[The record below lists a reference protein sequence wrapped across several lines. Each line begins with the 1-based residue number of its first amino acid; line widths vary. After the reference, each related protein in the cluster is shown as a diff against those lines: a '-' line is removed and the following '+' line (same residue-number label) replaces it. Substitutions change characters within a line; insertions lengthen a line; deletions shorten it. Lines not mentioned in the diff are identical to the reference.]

1 MMRSFILMSA
11 LALML
16 VPTVQMAPMQWWA
29 VARAWPMPMPVHSNS
44 SVLPTLFSTSCEMSA
59 PCTSPR
65 GDMEN
70 IFNQSQVNLTG
81 VFCFSLGNT
90 NCISLKTKNLTNWE
104 DPLRSSRVSGSILSA
119 VLSQVVSGK
128 QSGSG
133 TPATSSV
140 LNITTLAI
148 ISEVLIPMPPSS
160 NSTCNATHFK
170 ASPYCTPNFG
180 FPPTFTPCQD
190 HSWEKHQVAK
200 GFSFSPPLKRYVY
213 NFNNNANSSTG
224 TGWSWFQWLISNEK
238 GASADISTLAQLL
251 GAKSWLANVSST
263 TKESER
269 GNRLTSVSF
278 NSLLH
283 YATLPPAMVCIQSP
297 FLFLLAN
304 HTSSG
309 MLDCSI
315 ITCFLSE
322 CWNGSW
328 TVAVIMKIPTF
339 VPIPVT
345 ADPDKFPIVELLR
358 VRRDFGITA
367 AIVTAVAASAAAAV
381 TAGVAMASQVQTAAT
396 INQVVQ
402 QTSTILESQN
412 AINQHIL
419 SGILATNQRIDFLQ
433 AQVEE
438 LADLVLLGC
447 NDQRAH
453 LCITSVRFNDSRN
466 ASHIIGGYLAGN
478 WSMEAED
485 MIQSQLTQIAVLNST
500 RVDPVTLG
508 QFTNWISSAFSFYKE
523 WVGVGIF
530 GALCCFGMFLC
541 LWFLCRLEAR
551 SVQDKAMIIQALAA
565 LETGNSPQVWLAHL
579 KH

>member
-1 MMRSFILMSA
+1 MRIFTLLRA
-11 LALML
+11 LVLVL
-16 VPTVQMAPMQWWA
+16 VPMAQTTPMQWWA
-29 VARAWPMPMPVHSNS
+29 VARAWPMLMPVHGNS

-59 PCTSPR
+59 PCASPR
-65 GDMEN
+65 GDMES

-81 VFCFSLGNT
+81 VFCFSLGNA

-104 DPLRSSRVSGSILSA
+104 DPLRSSQVSGSIISA

-133 TPATSSV
+133 TPANSSA

-148 ISEVLIPMPPSS
+148 ISKVLIPVPPSS
-160 NSTCNATHFK
+160 NSTYNATHFK
-170 ASPYCTPNFG
+170 ASPYCTPNLG

-200 GFSFSPPLKRYVY
+200 GFSLSPSLKRHVY
-213 NFNNNANSSTG
+213 NFNNSANSSTG
-224 TGWSWFQWLISNEK
+224 VGWSWFQWLISNEK
-238 GASADISTLAQLL
+238 GASADISALAQLL
-251 GAKSWLANVSST
+251 GAKSWLANVSGT
-263 TKESER
+263 VRENER

-278 NSLLH
+278 NSLL
-283 YATLPPAMVCIQSP
+283 YNATLPPAMVCVQSP
-297 FLFLLAN
+297 FLLLLAN
-304 HTSSG
+304 DTSSG
-309 MLDCSI
+309 MLDCSNV
-315 ITCFLSE
+315 TCLLSE

-328 TVAVIMKIPTF
+328 TVAVVMKIPTF

-367 AIVTAVAASAAAAV
+367 AIVTAVAVSAAAAV

-412 AINQHIL
+412 TINQHIL
-419 SGILATNQRIDFLQ
+419 SGILAANQRIDLLQ

-447 NDQRAH
+447 VDQRAH

-466 ASHIIGGYLAGN
+466 ASRIIGEYLAGN
-478 WSMEAED
+478 WSMAAED

-500 RVDPVTLG
+500 RVNPVTLG
-508 QFTNWISSAFSFYKE
+508 QFTDWISSAFSFFKE

-530 GALCCFGMFLC
+530 GAMCCFGMFLC
-541 LWFLCRLEAR
+541 LWFLCLLKAR
-551 SVQDKAMIIQALAA
+551 SAHDKAMIIQALAA
-565 LETGNSPQVWLAHL
+565 LENGNSPQVWLAHL
-579 KH
+579 KQ

>member
-1 MMRSFILMSA
+1 MRIFILLSA
-11 LALML
+11 LALVL
-16 VPTVQMAPMQWWA
+16 VPMAQATPMQWWA
-29 VARAWPMPMPVHSNS
+29 VARAWPMPMPVHGNSN
-44 SVLPTLFSTSCEMSA
+44 VLPTLFSTSCEMSA
-59 PCTSPR
+59 PCASPR
-65 GDMEN
+65 GDMER

-81 VFCFSLGNT
+81 VFCFSLKNA

-104 DPLRSSRVSGSILSA
+104 EPLRSNQVSGSIISA
-119 VLSQVVSGK
+119 VLSKVASGK

-133 TPATSSV
+133 TPANSSSA
-140 LNITTLAI
+140 LNITTWAI
-148 ISEVLIPMPPSS
+148 ISEVLIPVPPSS
-160 NSTCNATHFK
+160 SSIYKATHFK
-170 ASPYCTPNFG
+170 ASPYCSPNLG

-200 GFSFSPPLKRYVY
+200 GFSLSPSLKRYVY
-213 NFNNNANSSTG
+213 NFNNSASSSTG
-224 TGWSWFQWLISNEK
+224 VGWSWFQWLISNKK
-238 GASADISTLAQLL
+238 GASADISALAQLL
-251 GAKSWLANVSST
+251 GAKSWLANISGTVR
-263 TKESER
+263 ESEQ

-278 NSLLH
+278 NSLL
-283 YATLPPAMVCIQSP
+283 YNAALPPAMVCVQSP
-297 FLFLLAN
+297 FLFLLAEA
-304 HTSSG
+304 TSSE
-309 MLDCSI
+309 MLDCSHT
-315 ITCFLSE
+315 TCLLSE

-328 TVAVIMKIPTF
+328 TVAVVMKIPTF

-367 AIVTAVAASAAAAV
+367 AIVTAMAISAAAAV
-381 TAGVAMASQVQTAAT
+381 TAGMAMANQVQTAAT

-412 AINQHIL
+412 TINQHIL
-419 SGILATNQRIDFLQ
+419 SGILAANQRIDLLQ

-447 NDQRAH
+447 VDQRAH

-466 ASHIIGGYLAGN
+466 ASRIIGEYLAGN

-485 MIQSQLTQIAVLNST
+485 MIQSQLTQIAVLNNT

-508 QFTNWISSAFSFYKE
+508 QFTDWISSAFSFFKE

-530 GALCCFGMFLC
+530 GAMCCFGMFLC
-541 LWFLCRLEAR
+541 LWFLCRLKAR
-551 SVQDKAMIIQALAA
+551 NAHDKAMIIQALAA
-565 LETGNSPQVWLAHL
+565 LESGNSPQVWLAQL
-579 KH
+579 KQ